1 MSNKLSLLFLSSP
14 TEEAPTVRVRWLS
27 TQVKKIVILVLI
39 TALFWQPHPSQA
51 DVRTD
56 AIISHLMYQL
66 SLYFQK
72 QELIDQER
80 SNLLWLVN
88 DAYQNC
94 INPNKS
100 LIFRRSECSEQRRFE
115 DGLELNKSKNIS
127 NVNSINEIKMNIDKL
142 KSLETATAAA
152 KQAAEQAAALEAE
165 ARQTAEEAE
174 TEDPYATIVVSKKSK
189 LKYQLTISSN
199 FYEEELKISAVKK
212 GYKTISFKVKTNDS
226 GKASI
231 VRTQNLS
238 GFTLKVAYD
247 DADGNTYVL
256 DTVKAK

>member
-1 MSNKLSLLFLSSP
+1 
-14 TEEAPTVRVRWLS
+14 
-27 TQVKKIVILVLI
+27 
-39 TALFWQPHPSQA
+39 
-51 DVRTD
+51 
-56 AIISHLMYQL
+56 
-66 SLYFQK
+66 
-72 QELIDQER
+72 
-80 SNLLWLVN
+80 
-88 DAYQNC
+88 
-94 INPNKS
+94 
-100 LIFRRSECSEQRRFE
+100 
-115 DGLELNKSKNIS
+115 
-127 NVNSINEIKMNIDKL
+127 MNIDKL
-142 KSLETATAAA
+142 KSLETATAAAKQAAEQAAAKQAAEQAAA